1 MSVWYDVHGE
11 GPAVVLVHAGI
22 ADSRMWEPQL
32 DSFSESH
39 TVVRVDL
46 PGFGHSEIETN
57 PVSYRGAI
65 ADALDAAG
73 LAQATVVG
81 TSLGGRAALEFALDA
96 PERVSALVLV
106 GSGIDDHEWS
116 EQVEAYGAE
125 EETALERGDVERAVS
140 LNVDFWVAGPRRTL
154 DEIDPAVRELAVEM
168 QRHAFEQSEGHDDLR
183 MARLDPPASQRLGD
197 VAVPTLVVTGDED
210 VEDIHVIAERLARD
224 IPGAERA
231 YIAGAAHLP
240 NLERPEEFDRIVL
253 GFLGRH
259 GA

>member
-1 MSVWYDVHGE
+1 M
-11 GPAVVLVHAGI
+11 
-22 ADSRMWEPQL
+22 
-32 DSFSESH
+32 
-39 TVVRVDL
+39 
-46 PGFGHSEIETN
+46 
-57 PVSYRGAI
+57 
-65 ADALDAAG
+65 
-73 LAQATVVG
+73 G
-81 TSLGGRAALEFALDA
+81 TSLGGRAALELALDA

-168 QRHAFEQSEGHDDLR
+168 QRHAFEQSKGHDDLR
-183 MARLDPPASQRLGD
+183 AAAARSPGLADGSATSR
-197 VAVPTLVVTGDED
+197 VPTLVVTGDED
-210 VEDIHVIAERLARD
+210 VEDIHVIAERLARTFR
-224 IPGAERA
+224 ARSERT
-231 YIAGAAHLP
+231 IAGAAHLP